1 MKTPFKA
8 EAEFEKEL
16 TDFANNHK
24 TVIAEHSKHISDY
37 HEMSC
42 FCMIVRYYELK
53 GFTSEIANLKSGGF
67 KFKCSPRGLLKN
79 FSYFKVKKDNHVYR
93 IYHNASVQSI
103 FGKHIFTT
111 PDIVVTNDIEPVV
124 IHDYYITKIGFS
136 YIPNKQLVTFCEAK
150 NFNPYPE
157 LMFNF
162 VGIVH
167 ELLPSC
173 MKNRNKS
180 SRTDL
185 HIAPSLMMSG
195 SFSKQAKEIKES
207 LEKRYD
213 INILGNLFVDPYKLV
228 FSYTGI
234 PYLKKI

>member
-1 MKTPFKA
+1 MMTPFKA
-8 EAEFEKEL
+8 EAEFEQDL
-16 TDFANNHK
+16 TNFAKIHK

-42 FCMIVRYYELK
+42 YCMIIRYYEMQ
-53 GFTSEIANLKSGGF
+53 GFSSEIANLSPGGF
-67 KFKCSPRGLLKN
+67 KFKCSPKGLLKN
-79 FSYFKVKKDNHVYR
+79 FSYFKVKKDNQTYR
-93 IYHNASVQSI
+93 IYHNASVQSRY
-103 FGKHIFTT
+103 GKHIFTT
-111 PDIVVTNDIEPVV
+111 PDIVVANDIEPT
-124 IHDYYITKIGFS
+124 IINDYYITKYGFS
-136 YIPNKQLVTFCEAK
+136 FIPNKQLVTFCEAK

-173 MKNRNKS
+173 MRNKRNNRN
-180 SRTDL
+180 L

-207 LEKRYD
+207 LEKRYN
-213 INILGNLFVDPYKLV
+213 INILGDLFVDPYHLV
-228 FSYTGI
+228 FSYTGL
-234 PYLKKI
+234 PYIKKL